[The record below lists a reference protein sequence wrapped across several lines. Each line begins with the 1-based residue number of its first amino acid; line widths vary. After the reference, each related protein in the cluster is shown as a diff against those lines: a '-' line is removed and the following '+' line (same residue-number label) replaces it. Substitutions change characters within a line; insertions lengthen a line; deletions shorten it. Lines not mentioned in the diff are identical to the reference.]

1 LGGTE
6 AIGLQQGV
14 HLFTV
19 RVGEGSGLLQRVPT
33 VSISNAGSLDTTQW
47 NFVMD
52 WLTWF
57 AAKEKLILQNHA
69 CGELS

>member
-1 LGGTE
+1 
-6 AIGLQQGV
+6 
-14 HLFTV
+14 
-19 RVGEGSGLLQRVPT
+19 

-57 AAKEKLILQNHA
+57 AAKEELILQNHA